1 MGCKKY
7 KEATNHKQNAQHTHI
22 QTIPNMKKWKY
33 FCCRLWADINEF
45 FFKIRDFYFLIW
57 NFQKKEQMFSLFGI
71 KCGRVFDP
79 ERTTSLFHFARIAG
93 KYLKR
98 LLLSVF
104 CFSHPYN
111 SSQQHQNV
119 CVHIGITRQFHSGR
133 CLMFL
138 VLRLSLSYCYYGNIL
153 MHRVF
158 FFSCC
163 PCCYCL
169 SIFFGG
175 QTMVAM

>member
-1 MGCKKY
+1 
-7 KEATNHKQNAQHTHI
+7 
-22 QTIPNMKKWKY
+22 MK
-33 FCCRLWADINEF
+33 FP
-45 FFKIRDFYFLIW
+45 
-57 NFQKKEQMFSLFGI
+57 KKEQMFSLFGI

-79 ERTTSLFHFARIAG
+79 KRTTSLFHFARIAG

-138 VLRLSLSYCYYGNIL
+138 VLRLSLSYCYYGDIL

-158 FFSCC
+158 FFQLLLLLLLFEYILRWTDNGRYVNFERSII
-163 PCCYCL
+163 
-169 SIFFGG
+169 SFDFSFFFSWRRFAIFFSVKCFFLLYSGYS
-175 QTMVAM
+175 MIKH